1 MNMPTY
7 ERRFYIDCFKEEMDA
22 INDKSSKNGKSGRRI
37 SGEQLKNSIKS
48 GQIPNQ

>member
-1 MNMPTY
+1 
-7 ERRFYIDCFKEEMDA
+7 MDA